1 LYLYKGSDIEPL
13 ILLMQDE
20 YNARYQ
26 LIAFPE
32 SKVCDRYSSM
42 KDLAIQTAKDI
53 HDTLIN

>member
-1 LYLYKGSDIEPL
+1 
-13 ILLMQDE
+13 MQDE
-20 YNARYQ
+20 YNVRYP